1 MISNIH
7 KFGHFIFYTSFASAI
22 SSAIA
27 TSTPLTFLENI
38 VQLKKKKKLFKS
50 TEDNNFYN
58 RCYQNTCGFKLKKIK
73 LKKKPQIIEQLTVF

>member
-7 KFGHFIFYTSFASAI
+7 NIGHCIFYTSFASAI

-50 TEDNNFYN
+50 TEDNNFFQFIIGVIRIHVVLN
-58 RCYQNTCGFKLKKIK
+58 LKKT
-73 LKKKPQIIEQLTVF
+73 QIIEQLTVF